1 MKHKIFFLTPARY
14 PTEKAYGVTTG
25 NTVLALGR
33 LDVEIEIWNR
43 DNFGIDEYGN
53 LLVQPGKKKGSKRRC
68 LYRIGYLGISRWA
81 YLFDQI
87 KFSINC
93 LTALRKESRNAV
105 AWTRFP
111 LVGLITSFAPKIR
124 LVIIEL
130 HHQPKCL
137 EQIIIKVLRLIKPV
151 SVALISRN
159 AEALFN
165 ELGLDVPTLVLEM
178 AVPDEFIL
186 NQEVPLPSPLK
197 ICFLGKSKSSGKSN
211 NLEFVIEA
219 FSQIRN
225 LEELK
230 LELIGVEEDSMRTLS
245 QLIASK
251 KIPENR
257 VIFTPHLI
265 HSKVNEFLDSVS
277 IGLVPYELNKYNAG
291 RFPIKIMEY
300 AAKGIWILAPEKF
313 ANNLGLQPNIVIC
326 YKDGDA
332 SDLAQQ
338 LDILS
343 REIVTARTRNQSAI
357 QYAKLHTY
365 SARALKVVTHLDK
378 LSYKPGP

>member
-1 MKHKIFFLTPARY
+1 
-14 PTEKAYGVTTG
+14 
-25 NTVLALGR
+25 
-33 LDVEIEIWNR
+33 
-43 DNFGIDEYGN
+43 
-53 LLVQPGKKKGSKRRC
+53 
-68 LYRIGYLGISRWA
+68 
-81 YLFDQI
+81 
-87 KFSINC
+87 
-93 LTALRKESRNAV
+93 
-105 AWTRFP
+105 
-111 LVGLITSFAPKIR
+111 
-124 LVIIEL
+124 
-130 HHQPKCL
+130 
-137 EQIIIKVLRLIKPV
+137 
-151 SVALISRN
+151 
-159 AEALFN
+159 
-165 ELGLDVPTLVLEM
+165 
-178 AVPDEFIL
+178 
-186 NQEVPLPSPLK
+186 
-197 ICFLGKSKSSGKSN
+197 
-211 NLEFVIEA
+211 
-219 FSQIRN
+219 
-225 LEELK
+225 
-230 LELIGVEEDSMRTLS
+230 MRTLS

-378 LSYKPGP
+378 LSYKQGP